1 MCTFVYTFIITR
13 MTQLSTSTMHQ
24 WIIIL
29 RKQIISLEKFHFNL
43 HLSCKNIHH
52 VEERKEEEKTGLKH
66 LEPQYCFFMI
76 KAQNMGFVSFWYIL
90 YEITCFDV
98 LKLNDVLD
106 WKTYISELFLFFWHF
121 HVLMCRNRDFKN
133 AAAKTSR
140 GEWMTRKL

>member
-66 LEPQYCFFMI
+66 LEPQYCFFYDNSSKYGVCFILVHSLWDHMFWRSETERCVRL
-76 KAQNMGFVSFWYIL
+76 KNLHFRAFSFFL
-90 YEITCFDV
+90 AFPCFNV
-98 LKLNDVLD
+98 QKQRL
-106 WKTYISELFLFFWHF
+106 
-121 HVLMCRNRDFKN
+121 
-133 AAAKTSR
+133 
-140 GEWMTRKL
+140 